1 MSLNSLR
8 LLNTFCWHSFGAWG
22 DRMLLLIFVFLSS
35 QLQKMS
41 EILPPPPI
49 SLFTGGW
56 GLGPSYPFFFSFCGS
71 SWSSLQGSPRVPLPL
86 PVAQPAHTYAIPTVS
101 TAKCDAF
108 DFFGFCIVF
117 ASLFWVF
124 PFLLRLCPEKQV
136 VHVPC
141 CFFTPSYVSPS
152 PLFSIVCA
160 KTDWFKGVS
169 KKMF

>member
-1 MSLNSLR
+1 MSLKSLR

-41 EILPPPPI
+41 EIPTPSPPFPFHWR
-49 SLFTGGW
+49 LRF
-56 GLGPSYPFFFSFCGS
+56 GPQLPFFLFLCGS
-71 SWSSLQGSPRVPLPL
+71 SWSSLQGSPRVPPPLPL
-86 PVAQPAHTYAIPTVS
+86 AQPAHTYAIPTVS

-117 ASLFWVF
+117 AFLFWVF

-152 PLFSIVCA
+152 PLCFL
-160 KTDWFKGVS
+160 
-169 KKMF
+169 

>member
-1 MSLNSLR
+1 MSLKSLR

-35 QLQKMS
+35 QLQKNVWNTP
-41 EILPPPPI
+41 LPPFPFHWMLRFGPQLAFFLFLLWFFLKQPCREALG
-49 SLFTGGW
+49 SLF
-56 GLGPSYPFFFSFCGS
+56 PSPWLSQ
-71 SWSSLQGSPRVPLPL
+71 LTPML
-86 PVAQPAHTYAIPTVS
+86 IPTVS

-108 DFFGFCIVF
+108 NFFGFCIVF
-117 ASLFWVF
+117 AFLFWVF

-152 PLFSIVCA
+152 PLCFL
-160 KTDWFKGVS
+160 
-169 KKMF
+169 